1 MLPAR
6 GLPSRVKA
14 KDAAEETLLPADSCV
29 LSVGYIPDRR
39 LADALL
45 AAGRDAGTV
54 HVIGDADAVGNLM
67 SAVWAAYELCYK
79 L

>member
-1 MLPAR
+1 MKAFHAHAAGRGNRLP
-6 GLPSRVKA
+6 
-14 KDAAEETLLPADSCV
+14 
-29 LSVGYIPDRR
+29 
-39 LADALL
+39 LL

-67 SAVWAAYELCYK
+67 SAVWAAYELSYK